1 MLAEPAQGGRQK
13 GSKMSTITSA
23 QANYIQTL
31 TQQLAALGATPRA
44 ALSSTATV
52 SEASALIQELKTLV
66 SQARPAA
73 RPQLVAEGVY
83 RRSADGVMFRVQLS
97 QEGRHYAKTLLA
109 SGGWG
114 YEKGAIYTLKASERL
129 TLAQLEAWGIATGV
143 CAICSRLLST
153 AESVARGIG
162 PVCASR
168 Y

>member
-1 MLAEPAQGGRQK
+1 
-13 GSKMSTITSA
+13 MSTITTA
-23 QANYIQTL
+23 QAGYIAKL
-31 TQQLAALGATPRA
+31 NQQLADLGATPRA
-44 ALSSTATV
+44 ALAATATIA
-52 SEASALIQELKTLV
+52 EASRAIEELKELV
-66 SQARPAA
+66 AQARSAS
-73 RPQLVAEGVY
+73 RPQLVSEGVY

-114 YEKGAIYTLKASERL
+114 YEKGAIYTLKGSERL
-129 TLAQLEAWGIATGV
+129 TLAQLEEWGISTGV